1 MKFEEF
7 IKKLGLAL
15 EDEDTAKALES
26 FGIKPDQIEGFKDLA
41 IPTNLDEALRIK
53 GVQSDYDKRLG
64 KAVQTREDNLKK
76 KFNFVEK
83 EEPDEEEEI
92 ETKDPAMKAL
102 LEEIK
107 EMKKWRKEQEEAKQT
122 ETLEQKQQKAKDF
135 LKSKGILP
143 AYVHEMDLDKDFE
156 EQFETVKTKFV
167 EDGGTI
173 ATDPNPNPRQQ
184 RMPAPRNQDGAKKPS
199 KEDIAKIVG

>member
-7 IKKLGLAL
+7 IKKLGVAL
-15 EDEDTAKALES
+15 EDEDTTKALES

-41 IPTNLDEALRIK
+41 IPTNLDEALKIK

-64 KAVQTREDNLKK
+64 KAAQTREDNLKK

-83 EEPDEEEEI
+83 EEPEEEEEI
-92 ETKDPAMKAL
+92 ETKDPAMKAIL
-102 LEEIK
+102 AQ
-107 EMKKWRKEQEEAKQT
+107 MKKMGEKLEKYETEKQQETQA
-122 ETLEQKQQKAKDF
+122 QKQQKAKDF

-156 EQFETVKTKFV
+156 EQFETVKSKFE

-173 ATDPNPNPRQQ
+173 ATDPNPNPRQH
-184 RMPAPRNQDGAKKPS
+184 RMPVPNNGGAKKPS

>member
-7 IKKLGLAL
+7 IKKLGVAL

-41 IPTNLDEALRIK
+41 IPTNLDEALKIK

-64 KAVQTREDNLKK
+64 KAAQTREDNLKK

-83 EEPDEEEEI
+83 EEPEEEEEI
-92 ETKDPAMKAL
+92 ETKDPAMKAIL
-102 LEEIK
+102 AQMKKMGEEIQGFK
-107 EMKKWRKEQEEAKQT
+107 AKEQQQT
-122 ETLEQKQQKAKDF
+122 VEQKKQDARDF
-135 LKSKGILP
+135 LKENKIPGV
-143 AYVHEMDLDKDFE
+143 YVHEMDLEKDFK
-156 EQFETVKTKFV
+156 EQLEKLSEKVK
-167 EDGGTI
+167 EDGVSLETTEP
-173 ATDPNPNPRQQ
+173 ANPRT
-184 RMPAPRNQDGAKKPS
+184 RRLPVPNNGGAKKPS